1 MNTIKGHIDW
11 YILLPIAGI
20 MLFGLSFVYSA
31 SSAYSGLKL
40 DSNEAL
46 FFSHLTKVIFGLFL
60 MIVFA
65 KIDYHIYRKISK
77 PFLITSVILL
87 ILVLFMGSSA
97 KGATRWLNFGP
108 ISLQPSEIVKFAIVI
123 HFASML
129 SAKQAIIKDF
139 EKGFLPF
146 IIWLGIIAILIALQ
160 PNFSTMLVVLF
171 IGFAIM
177 FIGNVNLLHWLSTLF
192 VGIVAASIYAVSAPY
207 RMKRILSYLGM
218 GDANSASGSDYQLN
232 QALIAIGNGGITG
245 LGPGQ
250 SRQSNLFLPESYG
263 DFIFSIVGEEFGF
276 IGLVLILSAFGLVF
290 WRGLIIAKNAPDNF
304 GYYLSV
310 GIIIT
315 FAFYVFVNAGVNTG
329 LLPTTGVPFP
339 FISYGGTAILL
350 YSIAIGILLNI
361 SSQTGLYP
369 IEVAIS
375 EGGNEVADN
384 DDEGEDEDEDDDD
397 DGEDDE
403 DEELIINKGL

>member
-1 MNTIKGHIDW
+1 MDKIKGHIDW
-11 YILLPIAGI
+11 YILLPISAL

-46 FFSHLTKVIFGLFL
+46 FFSHLGKVILGLIL

-65 KIDYHIYRKISK
+65 KIDYHVYRKISK
-77 PFLITSVILL
+77 SFLTISVLL
-87 ILVLFMGSSA
+87 LVMVLFIGSSA
-97 KGATRWLNFGP
+97 KGATRWIDLGP
-108 ISLQPSEIVKFAIVI
+108 ISLQPSEIVKFAMVI

-129 SAKQAIIKDF
+129 SAKQAFIKQF
-139 EKGFLPF
+139 EQGFLPF
-146 IIWLGIIAILIALQ
+146 LIWLGLISILIALQ
-160 PNFSTMLVVLF
+160 PNFSTMIVVLL
-171 IGFAIM
+171 IGYAIM
-177 FIGNVNLLHWLSTLF
+177 FIGNVNLLHWIGTLLI
-192 VGIVAASIYAVSAPY
+192 GIFAAGLYLISAPY

-218 GDANSASGSDYQLN
+218 GDATSAAGSDYQLN

-276 IGLVLILSAFGLVF
+276 IGLVLILAAFGLVF
-290 WRGLIIAKNAPDNF
+290 WRGLIVAKNAPDNF
-304 GYYLSV
+304 GYFLSV

-329 LLPTTGVPFP
+329 ILPTTGVPFP

-350 YSIAIGILLNI
+350 YSAAIGILLNI
-361 SSQTGLYP
+361 SAQTGMYP
-369 IEVAIS
+369 IIANQS
-375 EGGNEVADN
+375 L
-384 DDEGEDEDEDDDD
+384 DDSLEEEEDDDD
-397 DGEDDE
+397 DDD
-403 DEELIINKGL
+403 D

>member
-1 MNTIKGHIDW
+1 MDKIKGHIDW
-11 YILLPIAGI
+11 YILLPISAL

-46 FFSHLTKVIFGLFL
+46 FFSHLGKVILGLIL

-65 KIDYHIYRKISK
+65 KIDYHVYRKISK
-77 PFLITSVILL
+77 SFLTISVLL
-87 ILVLFMGSSA
+87 LVMVLFIGSSA
-97 KGATRWLNFGP
+97 KGATRWIDLGP
-108 ISLQPSEIVKFAIVI
+108 ISLQPSEIVKFAMVI

-129 SAKQAIIKDF
+129 SAKQAFIKQF
-139 EKGFLPF
+139 EQGFLPF
-146 IIWLGIIAILIALQ
+146 LIWLGLISILIALQ
-160 PNFSTMLVVLF
+160 PNFSTMIVVLL
-171 IGFAIM
+171 IGYAIM
-177 FIGNVNLLHWLSTLF
+177 FIGNVNLLHWIGTLLI
-192 VGIVAASIYAVSAPY
+192 GIFAAGLYLISAPY

-218 GDANSASGSDYQLN
+218 GDATSAAGSDYQLN

-276 IGLVLILSAFGLVF
+276 IGLVLILAAFGLVF
-290 WRGLIIAKNAPDNF
+290 WRGLIVAKNAPDNF
-304 GYYLSV
+304 GYFLSV

-329 LLPTTGVPFP
+329 ILPTTGVPFP

-350 YSIAIGILLNI
+350 YSAAIGILLNI
-361 SSQTGLYP
+361 SAQTGMYP
-369 IEVAIS
+369 IIANQS
-375 EGGNEVADN
+375 L
-384 DDEGEDEDEDDDD
+384 DDSLEEEEDDDD
-397 DGEDDE
+397 DDD
-403 DEELIINKGL
+403 

>member
-1 MNTIKGHIDW
+1 MERIKGHIDW

-46 FFSHLTKVIFGLFL
+46 FFSHLSKVTLGLIL

-65 KIDYHIYRKISK
+65 KIDYHIYRKFSK
-77 PFLITSVILL
+77 GFLFISVILL
-87 ILVLFMGSSA
+87 VLVLFMGSSA

-108 ISLQPSEIVKFAIVI
+108 ISLQPSEIVKFALVI

-129 SAKQAIIKDF
+129 SAKQAFIKNF

-146 IIWLGIIAILIALQ
+146 IIWLGIISILIALQ
-160 PNFSTMLVVLF
+160 PNFSTMLVVIL
-171 IGFAIM
+171 IGMAIM
-177 FIGNVNLLHWLSTLF
+177 FIGNVNLLHWLTTGFIGL
-192 VGIVAASIYAVSAPY
+192 VAAAIYGISAPY
-207 RMKRILSYLGM
+207 RMKRLLSYVGL
-218 GDANSASGSDYQLN
+218 GDANSAAGSDYQLN
-232 QALIAIGNGGITG
+232 QALIAIGNGGFTG

-276 IGLVLILSAFGLVF
+276 IGLLLILSAFGFVF
-290 WRGLIIAKNAPDNF
+290 WRGLIVAKNAPDNF
-304 GYYLSV
+304 GYFLSV

-329 LLPTTGVPFP
+329 ILPTTGVPFP

-350 YSIAIGILLNI
+350 YSAAIGILLNI
-361 SSQTGLYP
+361 SAQTGIFP
-369 IEVAIS
+369 IKAS
-375 EGGNEVADN
+375 EIE
-384 DDEGEDEDEDDDD
+384 EE
-397 DGEDDE
+397 DGE
-403 DEELIINKGL
+403 EE

>member
-1 MNTIKGHIDW
+1 MDKIKGHIDW
-11 YILLPIAGI
+11 YILLPISAL

-46 FFSHLTKVIFGLFL
+46 FFSHLGKVILGLIL

-65 KIDYHIYRKISK
+65 KIDYHVYRKISK
-77 PFLITSVILL
+77 SFLTISVLL
-87 ILVLFMGSSA
+87 LVMVLFIGSSA
-97 KGATRWLNFGP
+97 KGATRWIDLGP
-108 ISLQPSEIVKFAIVI
+108 ISLQPSEIVKFAMVI

-129 SAKQAIIKDF
+129 SAKQAFIKQF
-139 EKGFLPF
+139 EQGFLPF
-146 IIWLGIIAILIALQ
+146 LIWLGLISILIALQ
-160 PNFSTMLVVLF
+160 PNFSTMIVVLL
-171 IGFAIM
+171 IGYAIM
-177 FIGNVNLLHWLSTLF
+177 FIGNVNLLHWIGTLLI
-192 VGIVAASIYAVSAPY
+192 GIFAAGLYLISAPY

-218 GDANSASGSDYQLN
+218 GDATSAAGSDYQLN

-276 IGLVLILSAFGLVF
+276 IGLVLILAAFGLVF
-290 WRGLIIAKNAPDNF
+290 WRGLIVAKNAPDNF
-304 GYYLSV
+304 GYFLSV

-329 LLPTTGVPFP
+329 ILPTTGVPFP

-350 YSIAIGILLNI
+350 YSAAIGILLNI
-361 SSQTGLYP
+361 SAQTGMYP
-369 IEVAIS
+369 IIANQS
-375 EGGNEVADN
+375 LN
-384 DDEGEDEDEDDDD
+384 DSLEEEEDDDD
-397 DGEDDE
+397 DDD
-403 DEELIINKGL
+403 DDD

>member
-1 MNTIKGHIDW
+1 MDKIKGHIDW
-11 YILLPIAGI
+11 YILLPISAL

-46 FFSHLTKVIFGLFL
+46 FFSHLGKVILGLIL

-65 KIDYHIYRKISK
+65 KIDYHVYRKISK
-77 PFLITSVILL
+77 SFLTISVLL
-87 ILVLFMGSSA
+87 LVMVLFIGSSA
-97 KGATRWLNFGP
+97 KGATRWIDLGP
-108 ISLQPSEIVKFAIVI
+108 ISLQPSEIVKFAMVI

-129 SAKQAIIKDF
+129 SAKQAFIKQF
-139 EKGFLPF
+139 EQGFLPF
-146 IIWLGIIAILIALQ
+146 LIWLGLISILIALQ
-160 PNFSTMLVVLF
+160 PNFSTMIVVLL
-171 IGFAIM
+171 IGYAIM
-177 FIGNVNLLHWLSTLF
+177 FIGNVNLLHWIGTLLI
-192 VGIVAASIYAVSAPY
+192 GIFAAGLYLISAPY

-218 GDANSASGSDYQLN
+218 GDATSAAGSDYQLN

-276 IGLVLILSAFGLVF
+276 IGLVLILAAFGLVF
-290 WRGLIIAKNAPDNF
+290 WRGLIVAKNAPDNF
-304 GYYLSV
+304 GYFLSV

-329 LLPTTGVPFP
+329 ILPTTGVPFP

-350 YSIAIGILLNI
+350 YSAAIGILLNI
-361 SSQTGLYP
+361 SAQTGMYP
-369 IEVAIS
+369 IIANQS
-375 EGGNEVADN
+375 L
-384 DDEGEDEDEDDDD
+384 DDSLEEEDDDD
-397 DGEDDE
+397 DDD
-403 DEELIINKGL
+403 DD

>member
-1 MNTIKGHIDW
+1 MSKIKGHIDW

-46 FFSHLTKVIFGLFL
+46 FFSHLSKVILGLVL

-65 KIDYHIYRKISK
+65 KVDYHIYRKISK
-77 PFLITSVILL
+77 PFLFISVILL

-108 ISLQPSEIVKFAIVI
+108 LSLQPSEIVKFALVI

-129 SAKQAIIKDF
+129 SAKQAFIKDF

-160 PNFSTMLVVLF
+160 PNFSTMLVVLL

-177 FIGNVNLLHWLSTLF
+177 FIGNVNLLHWLTTVF
-192 VGIVAASIYAVSAPY
+192 IGIGAAGLYAISAPY
-207 RMKRILSYLGM
+207 RMKRILSYVGLS
-218 GDANSASGSDYQLN
+218 DANAATGSDYQLN

-276 IGLVLILSAFGLVF
+276 IGLVLILSAFALVF

-329 LLPTTGVPFP
+329 ILPTTGVPFP

-369 IEVAIS
+369 IENTLNI
-375 EGGNEVADN
+375 DN
-384 DDEGEDEDEDDDD
+384 DKEDDEEYDNNDDDD
-397 DGEDDE
+397 
-403 DEELIINKGL
+403 

>member
-1 MNTIKGHIDW
+1 MEHIKGHIDW
-11 YILLPIAGI
+11 YILLPISAL

-40 DSNEAL
+40 DSSEAL
-46 FFSHLTKVIFGLFL
+46 FFSHLGKVLFGLIL
-60 MIVFA
+60 MIIFA
-65 KIDYHIYRKISK
+65 KIDYHVYRKISK
-77 PFLITSVILL
+77 SFLTISVILL
-87 ILVLFMGSSA
+87 VLVLIMGSSA
-97 KGATRWLNFGP
+97 KGATRWINLGP
-108 ISLQPSEIVKFAIVI
+108 ISLQPSEIVKFAMVI

-129 SAKQAIIKDF
+129 SAKQAFIKQF
-139 EKGFLPF
+139 EQGFLPF
-146 IIWLGIIAILIALQ
+146 LIWLGIISILIALQ
-160 PNFSTMLVVLF
+160 PNFSTMIVVLM

-177 FIGNVNLLHWLSTLF
+177 FIGNVNLLHWLGTLF
-192 VGIVAASIYAVSAPY
+192 LGLVAAGMYLVSAPY

-218 GDANSASGSDYQLN
+218 GDATSAAGSDYQLN

-276 IGLVLILSAFGLVF
+276 IGLIIILSAFGLVF
-290 WRGLIIAKNAPDNF
+290 WRGLIVAKNAPDNF
-304 GYYLSV
+304 GYFLSV

-329 LLPTTGVPFP
+329 ILPTTGVPFP

-350 YSIAIGILLNI
+350 YSAAIGILLNI
-361 SSQTGLYP
+361 SAQAGIYP
-369 IEVAIS
+369 IIANQSLEDS
-375 EGGNEVADN
+375 EESS
-384 DDEGEDEDEDDDD
+384 DDD
-397 DGEDDE
+397 EDDE
-403 DEELIINKGL
+403 D